1 MDARRPDDRSAAV
14 RADRI
19 EREWFCK
26 RCGNSVRKLQGSWG
40 HIRNQH
46 SPKSCGRKLTDNDV
60 YRLPLS
66 RTRERTRTRNKQQ
79 EAQDRLLIAKRRWDE
94 ARCEWEAAQDELYLA
109 SEALKSI
116 KNSPP
121 LD

>member
-1 MDARRPDDRSAAV
+1 M

-26 RCGNSVRKLQGSWG
+26 RCGNSVHKLQGSWA

-79 EAQDRLLIAKRRWDE
+79 EAQDRLLIASTT
-94 ARCEWEAAQDELYLA
+94 LA
-109 SEALKSI
+109 EVWNALLIGSHRSLGI
-116 KNSPP
+116 G
-121 LD
+121 LAEVAIFGQ

>member
-1 MDARRPDDRSAAV
+1 MNAYWRDPVQVMTGLAWMLVGLMMSAAV

-26 RCGNSVRKLQGSWG
+26 RCGNSVHKLQGSWA

-60 YRLPLS
+60 YRLPPEPNEG
-66 RTRERTRTRNKQQ
+66 THPYTE
-79 EAQDRLLIAKRRWDE
+79 
-94 ARCEWEAAQDELYLA
+94 
-109 SEALKSI
+109 
-116 KNSPP
+116 
-121 LD
+121 

>member
-1 MDARRPDDRSAAV
+1 M

-26 RCGNSVRKLQGSWG
+26 RCGNSVHKLQGSWA

-116 KNSPP
+116 KNRPP